1 MWLLLAILIPT
12 IVLVVEGRPE
22 RLDLWW
28 CEHVHQFKEHTQTD
42 HHGVH

>member
-1 MWLLLAILIPT
+1 MQILWAAIPPA
-12 IVLVVEGRPE
+12 IVFLVEVRPE

-28 CEHVHQFKEHTQTD
+28 CENVHQFKEHTELD